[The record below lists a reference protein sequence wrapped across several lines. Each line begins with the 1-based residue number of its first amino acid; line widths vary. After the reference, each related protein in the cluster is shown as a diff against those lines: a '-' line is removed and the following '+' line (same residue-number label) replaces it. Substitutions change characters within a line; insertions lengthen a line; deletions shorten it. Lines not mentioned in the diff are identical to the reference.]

1 MSAPESAAEI
11 SPQLRQPDHRWF
23 CNPWLYI
30 TLSIV
35 LAAAAQLFLKKAAG
49 DAIGD
54 NVLGFSVL
62 RSGWGW
68 LGILSH
74 IASLLCW
81 LYSLRFIAL
90 NIAVNLAGII
100 HVLVAL
106 GSWIFLGENILPIRW
121 IGIFLVVAGVIV
133 IAKPLVIIEEKLEEK
148 L

>member
-1 MSAPESAAEI
+1 MSAQEP
-11 SPQLRQPDHRWF
+11 PTHGRGWF
-23 CNPWLYI
+23 RNPWLHI

-35 LAAAAQLFLKKAAG
+35 LAAAAQLFLKKGAHDAVG
-49 DAIGD
+49 DS
-54 NVLGFSVL
+54 VLGFSIL

-68 LGILSH
+68 LGIGSH

-90 NIAVNLAGII
+90 NIAVNLAGVI

-106 GSWIFLGENILPIRW
+106 GSWIFLNENISPVRW

-133 IAKPLVIIEEKLEEK
+133 IAEPLVRIEKKLEEK